1 MKRLCATLLL
11 AALSV
16 GQAALALDLNEQETA
31 GQRLYREGV
40 AAADGQVTALVGA
53 ADMQVPASVVPC
65 ANCHG
70 RDGRGRPEGGV
81 RPPELS
87 WQRLVL
93 AGGERQVNGR
103 RYPAYSDASLARA
116 IQEGRDPAGN
126 RLDPAMPRF
135 SLSMADQR
143 NLTAY
148 LKRLAEDHDPG
159 VEEQFLRLGTLL
171 PAEGELAEAARV
183 VRAIVAGRI
192 EAINASGGIHGRAL
206 QLSVIDPGP
215 DRASAEA
222 ALTRLLDE
230 EQVFA
235 LVMPL
240 APALDDTLAARLE
253 QAGVP
258 LIGVRAEENDSRQ
271 IFDPLPGLH
280 EQLLSLAD
288 YAAASLDL
296 RQRPARIL
304 YSDPAY
310 AALGRL
316 LLADLQQRGWTQ
328 LQLQPFE
335 GQAVAGEAVFFLGL
349 APAFSELTAAL
360 QAAGRT
366 PYLFAASSQVAG
378 ELMQVPEQWSRRVF
392 LAYPFVPG
400 DWSPAGRA
408 ALNDLRRRQG
418 LDGRQALLQVGAWC
432 SMVLLEEGLKRAG
445 RDASRDKLVNALE
458 SLHDIDT
465 GLTPPLGFGP
475 GRRQGLAG
483 AHVVTLSMP
492 GPLFY
497 PVAPYTR
504 PADRP

>member
-1 MKRLCATLLL
+1 MKALYAVLLL
-11 AALSV
+11 ATLSLSD
-16 GQAALALDLNEQETA
+16 AALALQLSDQEAA
-31 GQRLYREGV
+31 GQRLYRSGI
-40 AAADGQVTALVGA
+40 AAGDAQVTAWVGA

-81 RPPELS
+81 RPPELN
-87 WQRLVL
+87 WQRLVM
-93 AGGERQVNGR
+93 APGERQVNGR
-103 RYPAYSDASLARA
+103 HYPAYNAASLATA
-116 IQEGRDPAGN
+116 IQQGRDPAGN

-159 VEEQFLRLGTLL
+159 VEEQVLRLGTLL
-171 PAEGELAEAARV
+171 PGSGELADAGRV
-183 VRAIVAGRI
+183 VRAIIDGRI
-192 EAINASGGIHGRAL
+192 EAINASGGIHGRK
-206 QLSVIDPGP
+206 LSVVVLDPGP

-222 ALTRLLDE
+222 ALSRLLLE

-240 APALDDTLAARLE
+240 APALDGTLAARLD

-258 LIGVRAEENDSRQ
+258 LIGAQALHSDSRQ
-271 IFDPLPGLH
+271 VFDPLPGLH
-280 EQLLSLAD
+280 EQLLSLAG
-288 YAAASLDL
+288 YAANSLHAG
-296 RQRPARIL
+296 QGTAQIV
-304 YSDPAY
+304 YSDPAQ
-310 AALGRL
+310 AALAGEL
-316 LLADLQQRGWTQ
+316 LTDLQQRGWSR
-328 LQLQPFE
+328 LQLTLFA
-335 GQAVAGEAVFFLGL
+335 GQAPDAEAVFFLGT

-360 QAAGRT
+360 QKAGRT
-366 PYLFAASSQVAG
+366 PYLFAAASQVAG
-378 ELMQVPEQWSRRVF
+378 ELLQVPEQWSRRVF

-408 ALNDLRRRQG
+408 ALGDLRRRQG

-445 RDASRDKLVNALE
+445 RDASRDKLVSALE
-458 SLHDIDT
+458 SLHDVDT

-497 PVAPYTR
+497 PVAPYK
-504 PADRP
+504 PEPNP

>member
-1 MKRLCATLLL
+1 MKRLFATLLIALL
-11 AALSV
+11 A
-16 GQAALALDLNEQETA
+16 QAALALDLNEQEAA
-31 GQRLYREGV
+31 GKRLYREGV
-40 AAADGQVTALVGA
+40 AAGDAQVTARVGA
-53 ADMQVPASVVPC
+53 ADMQVPGSVMPC

-87 WQRLVL
+87 WQRLAL
-93 AGGERQVNGR
+93 GAGERQMNGR
-103 RYPAYSDASLARA
+103 SYPAYDDATLARA
-116 IQEGRDPAGN
+116 IQQGRDPAGN

-148 LKRLAEDHDPG
+148 LKRLADDHDPG
-159 VEEQFLRLGTLL
+159 VEEGFLRLGTLL
-171 PAEGELAEAARV
+171 PADGELAEAGRV
-183 VRAIVAGRI
+183 IRAIIEGRI
-192 EAINASGGIHGRAL
+192 EAINAAGGIHGRRL
-206 QLSVIDPGP
+206 QLSVLDPGP
-215 DRASAEA
+215 DQASAGA
-222 ALTRLLDE
+222 ALSRLLDE

-240 APALDDTLAARLE
+240 APALDDSLAARLE

-258 LIGVRAEENDSRQ
+258 LIGAQARASDSRQ
-271 IFDPLPGLH
+271 IFDPLPGLT

-288 YAAASLDL
+288 YAASALDL
-296 RQRPARIL
+296 RSRPARIL
-304 YSDPAY
+304 YSDPAL
-310 AALGRL
+310 ATVSRA
-316 LLADLQQRGWTQ
+316 LLADLQERGWSR
-328 LQLQPFE
+328 LELEPFA
-335 GQAVAGEAVFFLGL
+335 GKAVEGEAVFFLGS
-349 APAFSELTAAL
+349 APAFGELTAAL

-408 ALNDLRRRQG
+408 ALSELRRRQG
-418 LDGRQALLQVGAWC
+418 LDGRHALLQVGAWC
-432 SMVLLEEGLKRAG
+432 SMVLLEEGLKRSG
-445 RDASRDKLVNALE
+445 RDASRDKLVSALE
-458 SLHDIDT
+458 SLHYIDT

-483 AHVVTLSMP
+483 AHVVTLAMP

-504 PADRP
+504 AAERP

>member
-1 MKRLCATLLL
+1 MNRIRPLLLSLLLL
-11 AALSV
+11 AGPAFALE
-16 GQAALALDLNEQETA
+16 LTEQELA
-31 GQRLYREGV
+31 GKRLYREGV
-40 AAADGQVTALVGA
+40 AAGDAQVTALVGA

-70 RDGRGRPEGGV
+70 RDGMGRPEGGV
-81 RPPELS
+81 RPPVLS

-93 AGGERQVNGR
+93 GAGERRVNGR
-103 RYPAYSDASLARA
+103 EYPAYSEASLARA
-116 IQEGRDPAGN
+116 IQEGRDSAGN

-135 SLSMADQR
+135 SLSMGDQR

-148 LKRLAEDHDPG
+148 LKRLAEDRDPG
-159 VEEQFLRLGTLL
+159 VEEQTLRLGTLL
-171 PAEGELAEAARV
+171 PAQGELAEAGRV
-183 VRAIVAGRI
+183 VRAIVEGRI
-192 EAINASGGIHGRAL
+192 DSLNAGGGIYGRKL
-206 QLSVIDPGP
+206 QLVVLDPGP

-222 ALTRLLDE
+222 ALERLLGE

-240 APALDDTLAARLE
+240 APALDASLGPHLE

-258 LIGVRAEENDSRQ
+258 LIGTAVPESDSRQ
-271 IFDPLPGLH
+271 IFDPLPGLR

-288 YAAASLDL
+288 YAATSLEI

-304 YSDPAY
+304 YSDPAQ
-310 AALGRL
+310 AALGRT
-316 LLADLQQRGWTQ
+316 LLADLQQRGWSQ
-328 LQLQPFE
+328 LELTPFD
-335 GQAVAGEAVFFLGL
+335 GVAAEGEALFFLGS

-360 QAAGRT
+360 NQAGRT
-366 PYLFAASSQVAG
+366 PYLFAAASQVAG

-408 ALNDLRRRQG
+408 ALNELRRRQG
-418 LDGRQALLQVGAWC
+418 LDGSQALLQVGTWC

-445 RDASRDKLVNALE
+445 RDTSRDKLVNALE

-483 AHVVTLSMP
+483 AHVVTLAMP